1 MDPRA
6 AQPHESSS
14 LEESFLELS
23 QRILAQTNQVF
34 SDDEVDDDYISEPES
49 REPTVIQPAS
59 STHGLVEQ
67 QYKPSL
73 PYLSRSETADST
85 LSWKSDL
92 AIDKFMSRV
101 MALTKTCVTSKVFG
115 ALDVEDIAVSWQQ
128 ANVQGSVECKPE
140 SRPRGF

>member
-6 AQPHESSS
+6 AQPHEKRKLARSPSPQSRKRQVISVGTARSS
-14 LEESFLELS
+14 LEESFLESS

-49 REPTVIQPAS
+49 REHTVIQPAS
-59 STHGLVEQ
+59 ATHGLVEQ
-67 QYKPSL
+67 PYKPSL

-92 AIDKFMSRV
+92 AIDKFMNRV
-101 MALTKTCVTSKVFG
+101 MALTKTCVTSKYFG
-115 ALDVEDIAVSWQQ
+115 L
-128 ANVQGSVECKPE
+128 
-140 SRPRGF
+140 